1 MKMKLSMETMLL
13 FSILAIHNIQTVH
26 TATIA
31 RLDDIQKSI
40 EKVQQKYSDNNDN
53 NNNINNKID
62 ERIDNKNSIQN
73 DNKNNK
79 LDTQSTKS
87 KSIDIPTDNLND
99 ASSNRHNKMLEYF
112 NYFPQLMTAQYP
124 QQNLYQSNFYG
135 DDFIDYEEDDS
146 MSRGNRRRPASNQN
160 SPIYYIRLPPTPYMF
175 VPGMGYI
182 SQPPTIQ
189 PLASPF
195 PMPHPIRQVPINP
208 FINLPIN
215 FITNGKPTN
224 IYQWSAP
231 PPPPQMPQ
239 PQQQIDNN
247 FGPQYPSYLPTRP
260 NRPTYRPKPYLQ
272 DSKITHLKG
281 PFVFNGR
288 PEEVFVLQ
296 NSSPYSQQYTPNF
309 HNSPYSGGSYS
320 SSPFGSAAFGQ
331 PAYNTPYNA
340 PFNSVYTNP
349 LPNYY

>member
-1 MKMKLSMETMLL
+1 MKMKSSTKTILL
-13 FSILAIHNIQTVH
+13 FSMVAIYNIHTVH

-40 EKVQQKYSDNNDN
+40 EKVQQQYSDNNN
-53 NNNINNKID
+53 NNNNKLD
-62 ERIDNKNSIQN
+62 ERIDNKNLIQN
-73 DNKNNK
+73 DNKI
-79 LDTQSTKS
+79 DSQSKS
-87 KSIDIPTDNLND
+87 KSIDLSSDNLKSEE
-99 ASSNRHNKMLEYF
+99 SSVRHNKMLEYF
-112 NYFPQLMTAQYP
+112 NYYPQIMTAQYP

-135 DDFIDYEEDDS
+135 DDFADYEEDDN
-146 MSRGNRRRPASNQN
+146 MSRGNRRRPGANQN

-231 PPPPQMPQ
+231 APPPPPPPPMSQQ
-239 PQQQIDNN
+239 PIDNS

-296 NSSPYSQQYTPNF
+296 NQSPYGPPQYNPNF
-309 HNSPYSGGSYS
+309 NSPYSGGSYT
-320 SSPFGSAAFGQ
+320 SSPFGNAAFSQ

-340 PFNSVYTNP
+340 PPPYNSIFTNP
-349 LPNYY
+349 LQNYY